1 MRFPTV
7 KKSSWIFLTLTIA
20 LTACSGSTI
29 PNPATTTPPLPT
41 SPIPTIIDQENDPT
55 PPLTLTPS
63 PTSTPSPSLTPTAT
77 WSIVGPGEV
86 EIPIL
91 LYHHV
96 HPDPPSLNY
105 WIDAENFEDQMQVLS
120 DLGYHTVTPTQ
131 LRQAILQGLQLPP
144 KPVIITFD
152 DGNEDNYEYAFPIM
166 QKFGFIGAVYIVA
179 NRLSADGF
187 LSAEQLQELA
197 AAGWE
202 IGSHS
207 MTHADLADVAAN
219 KLREEI
225 LDSRLRLEREIGV
238 EVRSFAYPFGSFVST
253 LGAKVENYG
262 YRTAVGL
269 GKKTLHDLN
278 TIYYLDRITIYGTMT
293 LAEFSALLDGS
304 NKI

>member
-1 MRFPTV
+1 M
-7 KKSSWIFLTLTIA
+7 
-20 LTACSGSTI
+20 
-29 PNPATTTPPLPT
+29 
-41 SPIPTIIDQENDPT
+41 D
-55 PPLTLTPS
+55 
-63 PTSTPSPSLTPTAT
+63 
-77 WSIVGPGEV
+77 
-86 EIPIL
+86 IPIL

-105 WIDAENFEDQMQVLS
+105 WVDVDIFEDQMQALS
-120 DLGYHTVTPTQ
+120 QRGYHTITPTQ

-144 KPVIITFD
+144 KTVIITFD
-152 DGNEDNYEYAFPIM
+152 DGNQDNYEYAFPIM
-166 QKFGFIGAVYIVA
+166 QKYGFIGAIYIVA
-179 NRLSADGF
+179 NRLSAEGF

-207 MTHADLADVAAN
+207 MTHTDLADVAAN

-238 EVRSFAYPFGSFVST
+238 EVRSFAYPFGSFVSA
-253 LGAKVENYG
+253 LGSNVENYG
-262 YRTAVGL
+262 YRTAMGL

-293 LAEFSALLDGS
+293 LGEFEALLDGS
-304 NKI
+304 TKI

>member
-1 MRFPTV
+1 ML
-7 KKSSWIFLTLTIA
+7 KKSSWIYLTLTIA

-55 PPLTLTPS
+55 PPLTLTSS

-96 HPDPPSLNY
+96 HPDPPSHNY

-152 DGNEDNYEYAFPIM
+152 DGNEDNYGYAFPIM

-187 LSAEQLQELA
+187 LSAEQLKEMA

-207 MTHADLADVAAN
+207 MTHADLAEVTAN

-225 LDSRLRLEREIGV
+225 LDSRLHLEREIGV
-238 EVRSFAYPFGSFVST
+238 EVRSFAYPFGSFVSA
-253 LGAKVENYG
+253 LGTKVENYG
-262 YRTAVGL
+262 YRTAMGL

-293 LAEFSALLDGS
+293 LEEFGALLNGL